1 MLNDYHDKAVLITGG
16 TKGIGL
22 ATGLA
27 FARNGARVYLTHK
40 WGSADEEE
48 VRARFAALSAPAPVI
63 LEADASQEADTR
75 ELMERI
81 KADGHGGLEV
91 LLSNV
96 CVVPVNEGLESLTRR
111 AMLKSMEYSA
121 WPFVSYLQQARR
133 VFDRYPRYVIG
144 SSSDGPD
151 NFYAHYEYVA
161 LVKGVMEVLCRYLS
175 KHLLDEDIRLNIVR
189 TRNVITESALAVHG
203 ADYPEFVKRYGGEA
217 HFIEAEEVADTI
229 LAMCSGL
236 LDALSGQIIN
246 VDRGGPFHDNLMRV
260 YRNREEYG
268 L

>member
-1 MLNDYHDKAVLITGG
+1 MLNDYQGKAVLITGG

-27 FARNGARVYLTHK
+27 FARNGAHVYLTHK
-40 WGSADEEE
+40 WGSAEEDE
-48 VRARFAALSAPAPVI
+48 VQARFAAIDAPLPSI
-63 LEADASQEADTR
+63 LEADASYEADTKV
-75 ELMERI
+75 LMEQI
-81 KADGHGGLEV
+81 KADGHEQIEV

-96 CVVPVNEGLESLTRR
+96 CVVPINEGLESLTRR

-121 WPFVSYLQQARR
+121 WPFVSYLQQAKK
-133 VFDRYPRYVIG
+133 VLGRYPRYMIG

-175 KHLLDEDIRLNIVR
+175 KHLMEEDIRLNIVR

-203 ADYPEFVKRYGGEA
+203 ADYPDFVKKYGGEA
-217 HFIEAEEVADTI
+217 HFIEAEEVGNTI

-236 LDALSGQIIN
+236 MDALSGQIIN
-246 VDRGGPFHDNLMRV
+246 VDRGGPFHDNLMRL
-260 YRNREEYG
+260 YRHREEYG

>member
-1 MLNDYHDKAVLITGG
+1 MA
-16 TKGIGL
+16 
-22 ATGLA
+22 
-27 FARNGARVYLTHK
+27 
-40 WGSADEEE
+40 
-48 VRARFAALSAPAPVI
+48 
-63 LEADASQEADTR
+63 
-75 ELMERI
+75 RI

-96 CVVPVNEGLESLTRR
+96 CVVPINEGLESLTRR

-121 WPFVSYLQQARR
+121 WPFVSYLQQARQ
-133 VFDRYPRYVIG
+133 VLGRYPRYVVG

-175 KHLLDEDIRLNIVR
+175 KQLLDEDIRLNIVR

-229 LAMCSGL
+229 LALCSGL

-246 VDRGGPFHDNLMRV
+246 VDRGGPFHDNLMRL
-260 YRNREEYG
+260 YRHREEYG